1 MKKLHVL
8 NIGYPKTSTT
18 WLWHTLTENKIV
30 SLHPYKENFK
40 LFFGQSIE
48 EYKQEYSYA
57 DITGNSCP
65 GMFAIDRYMIQQLS
79 EIATLRVSMILRNP
93 FEMIWSHYNRDE
105 ISIVNF
111 ETYCYNLYDQGWFLP
126 YSKIIT
132 RWQSVFGNDRFK
144 LFFYDDCCRDPDRFF
159 RDYCDQLTIPMNNY
173 QPIAITNKTV
183 YNASMPRLS
192 KNLVKLINQ
201 EIELLEL
208 TIDKNLSNW
217 KL

>member
-1 MKKLHVL
+1 VKKLHVL

-65 GMFAIDRYMIQQLS
+65 AMLAIDRYVIQQLS
-79 EIATLRVSMILRNP
+79 EISTVRVSLILRNP
-93 FEMIWSHYNRDE
+93 FEMIWSHYNRDK
-105 ISIVNF
+105 ILTQDF
-111 ETYCYNLYDQGWFLP
+111 ETYCYNLYDQKWFLP
-126 YSKIIT
+126 YNKIIT
-132 RWQSVFGNDRFK
+132 RWQSVFGNERFK
-144 LFFYDDCCRDPDRFF
+144 LFFYDDAKQDSVKFF
-159 RDYCDQLTIPMNNY
+159 KDYCNQLTIPLNDY
-173 QPIAITNKTV
+173 QHINATNRTV
-183 YNASMPRLS
+183 YTESMPKLS
-192 KNLVKLINQ
+192 KNLIKLINQ

-208 TIDKNLSNW
+208 TVDKNLSNW